1 MSTTPIADQVTTL
14 AEGMAAQAPAEAL
27 EAFSAEQAE
36 LDAAGI
42 PADVAEPGTA
52 MPDASLLDAHG
63 EPTTLKQAR
72 DGRPAVVVFYRG
84 AWCPYCNVALR
95 TYQRE
100 LKPELDRHGVALIA
114 VSPQK
119 PDGSLTMAETNDLE
133 YTVLSD
139 PGNRIGRALGI
150 LTRPSDQAR
159 QVQART
165 GPGRGERRRHVR
177 HRHADRGDRRRLGRP
192 ALDRRPP
199 ELHHPH
205 RTRRDPRGPHRGT
218 ALTWFRLQA
227 ARDARAANPRS
238 IGEDTCF

>member
-159 QVQART
+159 QVQASLGLDLAEVNADGTYDIVMPTVAIVDASGVLRWIDVHPNYTTRT
-165 GPGRGERRRHVR
+165 E
-177 HRHADRGDRRRLGRP
+177 P
-192 ALDRRPP
+192 AEILA
-199 ELHHPH
+199 
-205 RTRRDPRGPHRGT
+205 
-218 ALTWFRLQA
+218 ALTEALH
-227 ARDARAANPRS
+227 
-238 IGEDTCF
+238 